1 MSKKGYLGLILLV
14 GVMAYLNPSEET
26 QKEKIKQVLG
36 NNSNFVSKSEGTLSE
51 WNHVLGHNTPDYDSK
66 RNSYFIFSKMES
78 KTGETL
84 SYGFLGY
91 THVITKK

>member
-1 MSKKGYLGLILLV
+1 MSEKGYLGLILLV

-26 QKEKIKQVLG
+26 QKEKIKRVLG
-36 NNSNFVSKSEGTLSE
+36 NNSSSIVKSEGALSE
-51 WNHVLGHNTPDYDSK
+51 WNQVLGHNTPDYDSK

-78 KTGETL
+78 KIGETL

-91 THVITKK
+91 THVKNKK